1 MPENQFISNSL
12 ENNLLI
18 SIRSESILYSV
29 TDENEQV
36 LLRQEINM
44 LPGKMADATVYE
56 HFFNQPELNIL
67 SENVLIL
74 IENSHFQLIPDELFR
89 EENMRELFELEF
101 GKMENSKIKYIL
113 LPKWGVHLVYR
124 VPCIMIDFFEGKY
137 PDAIIEH
144 HISGL
149 LKKKINKSDEAVF
162 AYLRKDTVDVLV
174 VKDNLLQ
181 LVNSFDVKTTEDC
194 CYFVLNVY
202 EQLQLNTESMTLVLM
217 SENSVNE
224 EIIGL
229 LKKYIVT
236 VKVK

>member
-1 MPENQFISNSL
+1 MRRF
-12 ENNLLI
+12 
-18 SIRSESILYSV
+18 
-29 TDENEQV
+29 
-36 LLRQEINM
+36 
-44 LPGKMADATVYE
+44 LP
-56 HFFNQPELNIL
+56 
-67 SENVLIL
+67 
-74 IENSHFQLIPDELFR
+74 
-89 EENMRELFELEF
+89 
-101 GKMENSKIKYIL
+101 
-113 LPKWGVHLVYR
+113 
-124 VPCIMIDFFEGKY
+124 
-137 PDAIIEH
+137 
-144 HISGL
+144 
-149 LKKKINKSDEAVF
+149 
-162 AYLRKDTVDVLV
+162 KDTVDVLV